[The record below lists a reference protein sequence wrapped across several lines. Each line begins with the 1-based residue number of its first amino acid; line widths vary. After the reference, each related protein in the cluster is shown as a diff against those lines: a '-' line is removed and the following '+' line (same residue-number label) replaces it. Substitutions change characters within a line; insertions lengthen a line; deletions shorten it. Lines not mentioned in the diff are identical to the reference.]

1 MPGPGQPHARADD
14 TSPAA
19 DPLRSRYV
27 ARQPILG
34 RRDELVA
41 YELLFRGGS
50 ANHFDAADPDL
61 ASAQVLERSA
71 AAFGLNAIVGD
82 RRAYVNFTREAV
94 LSGYHRMLPP
104 GRLVVELLE
113 DIEPSPEVI
122 AACQRIRAEG
132 YVLALDDYT
141 FLDSAE
147 PLLGLVD
154 IVKVDLRGSDRALDP
169 RALEPLRKRGVALL
183 AEKVE
188 TRAEHAAALAAGY
201 RLFQGYYFCRPQ
213 MVETRDLAPSRLAVV
228 AFMAEMIREDEFSL
242 ERLEEIFRHDP
253 ALTVRLLRY
262 LDSAAFG
269 MRGSIQSLRQGLLV
283 LGLRP
288 LKQWATMIGMMTLGE
303 DHPHELTVT
312 ALVRARFAERI
323 ALASGQRAL
332 ADVHFLA
339 GLLSLIDTM
348 LGRPLEEVL
357 SRLAVPSSVREAL
370 VRGEGPLA
378 PAMQLV
384 GAYQVGDWA
393 GVEAARIRCGA
404 DESAVDA
411 AYVEALGWAR
421 GAATA

>member
-1 MPGPGQPHARADD
+1 MAGSGKTHEHADVA
-14 TSPAA
+14 SSQAA
-19 DPLRSRYV
+19 APRSRYV

-82 RRAYVNFTREAV
+82 RRAYVNFTREAI

-113 DIEPSPEVI
+113 SIEPCEKVI
-122 AACQRIRAEG
+122 TACRRIRAEG
-132 YVLALDDYT
+132 YVVALDDYT

-169 RALEPLRKRGVALL
+169 RALEPLRQRGVALL

-188 TRAEHAAALAAGY
+188 TREEHAAALAAGY

-213 MVETRDLAPSRLAVV
+213 MVETRDLAPSRLTVV
-228 AFMAEMIREDEFSL
+228 AFMAEMIREEEFSL
-242 ERLEEIFRHDP
+242 ERLEEVFRHDP

-269 MRGSIQSLRQGLLV
+269 MRGSIQSLRQALLV
-283 LGLRP
+283 LGRRP
-288 LKQWATMIGMMTLGE
+288 LKQWATMIGMMSLGE

-312 ALVRARFAERI
+312 ALVRARFAERV
-323 ALASGQRAL
+323 AVASGRPEL

-357 SRLAVPSSVREAL
+357 SRLAVPASVRDAL
-370 VRGEGPLA
+370 VHGEGPLA
-378 PAMQLV
+378 PVMRLV
-384 GAYQVGDWA
+384 TAYQVGDWA
-393 GVEAARIRCGA
+393 GVEAARVPVGV
-404 DESAVDA
+404 DETAVDA
-411 AYVEALGWAR
+411 AYVEALEWAR
-421 GAATA
+421 GTVAA